1 MAFNSIGGTAVLVLW
16 ANLAGTAASIVSE
29 RSTIAVG
36 ATAPMFVA
44 TRSLVIVARAA
55 SGHVVVVNFNLP
67 VISLKMILCVAPLHH
82 LQSCWHNF
90 FCLLV
95 SLS

>member
-55 SGHVVVVNFNLP
+55 SGHVVE
-67 VISLKMILCVAPLHH
+67 ILIC
-82 LQSCWHNF
+82 Q
-90 FCLLV
+90 
-95 SLS
+95 LSRY